1 MNSFPVS
8 LFSKLWNQP
17 PPLSSQISF
26 GDPRCSLKPFFF
38 FFFFFL
44 LRNMGKSFNPIPVSK
59 KDGDS

>member
-8 LFSKLWNQP
+8 LFSKLWNQT

-26 GDPRCSLKPFFF
+26 GDPRYSLKPF

-44 LRNMGKSFNPIPVSK
+44 LRNMGKNFNPIPVSK